1 METTKPQDKSNYSA
15 NEIKIG
21 IRMRWIETIT
31 IEKSINNIYLKLL
44 LQFRLKKVKFT
55 FTIFNCIFLFAFSK
69 IIDSKQ
75 ITIDIQIQ
83 MQWDNNWKQ

>member
-1 METTKPQDKSNYSA
+1 MATTKDKSNYSA
-15 NEIKIG
+15 NKIKIG
-21 IRMRWIETIT
+21 MRIKMEWIETIT
-31 IEKSINNIYLKLL
+31 IEKSIDNIYFKLL

-75 ITIDIQIQ
+75 ITIDIHILI
-83 MQWDNNWKQ
+83 QWDHNWKQ